1 MEEEKHRLRLP
12 VPGQR
17 IFRSM
22 LAIWFCFLIY
32 LLRGRVGMPFYSA
45 IAALQCLQPNT
56 DAMRPVARR
65 RVIGTFVGAFWG
77 LIALLLETELIS
89 DGMPDYGVHVLLI
102 GLFGGLVLYFTVLLK
117 ISDAAYFSAVVML
130 SITVN
135 HIGDANP
142 YLFVL
147 HRVVDT
153 LIGVVVAGLINR
165 LHLPRTRN
173 TDTLFLSGLN
183 PALLGKANRLSP
195 YAKVEL
201 NRLIE
206 DGAKF
211 SISTM
216 QTPATV
222 RELMDGVTLPYPVIA
237 MDGAALYD
245 MKKREFLEVVGLPD
259 ELALCIADFLEARS
273 LPFFANTL
281 EAHTVLVRYS
291 ELRNEAIRQ
300 LYEEKRQSPYRNF
313 VPCRREDLR
322 HVIYFMVLAPK
333 EEVETAAAALAA
345 QPWSAEIRLA
355 HDGMKERDGYACLKI
370 CSAEA
375 SRERMTA
382 KLEERL
388 GTKQTV
394 VFSSIPGAG
403 DVVIPDADKDRMV
416 HELKRRFEPVD
427 LRGWRNMFRW

>member
-1 MEEEKHRLRLP
+1 MDGERYKLHLP
-12 VPGQR
+12 IPGQR

-22 LAIWFCFLIY
+22 LAIWLCFLIY

-56 DAMRPVARR
+56 RAMRPVARR

-89 DGMPDYGVHVLLI
+89 DGMPDYGVHVFLI

-117 ISDAAYFSAVVML
+117 IPDSAYFSAVVML

-153 LIGVVVAGLINR
+153 LIGVAVAELINR
-165 LHLPRTRN
+165 LHLPRTRD

-183 PALLGKANRLSP
+183 PALLSAGNKLSP

-222 RELMDGVTLPYPVIA
+222 RELMDEVTLPYPVIA

-245 MKKREFLEVVGLPD
+245 MNKREFLEVVSLSD
-259 ELALCIADFLEARS
+259 EQARRIADFLEAED
-273 LPFFANTL
+273 LPFFVNTL
-281 EAHTVLVRYS
+281 EGHTLMVRFS
-291 ELRNEAIRQ
+291 ELKNEAIRQ

-313 VPCRREDLR
+313 VPYRREDLHR
-322 HVIYFMVLAPK
+322 VLYFMVLAP
-333 EEVETAAAALAA
+333 EEAVDRAAAKLAEE
-345 QPWSAEIRLA
+345 PWIGGYRLA
-355 HDGMKERDGYACLKI
+355 HDGMKEHDGYACLKI
-370 CSAEA
+370 CSAQA
-375 SRERMTA
+375 SREAMTRR
-382 KLEERL
+382 LEERL
-388 GTKQTV
+388 GTRRTV
-394 VFSSIPGAG
+394 VFSSRPGG
-403 DVVIPDADKDRMV
+403 DVVIPNADKDRMV
-416 HELKRRFEPVD
+416 RELKRRFEPVD
-427 LRGWRNMFRW
+427 PRGWRNIFRW

>member
-1 MEEEKHRLRLP
+1 MDRERYQLHFPL
-12 VPGQR
+12 PGQR
-17 IFRSM
+17 IFRSV
-22 LAIWFCFLIY
+22 LAIWLCFLIY
-32 LLRGRVGMPFYSA
+32 LLRGRTGMPFYSA

-56 DAMRPVARR
+56 RAMRPVARR

-102 GLFGGLVLYFTVLLK
+102 GLFAGLVLYFTVLLK
-117 ISDAAYFSAVVML
+117 ISDAAYFSTVVML

-153 LIGVVVAGLINR
+153 LIGVVVAELINR
-165 LHLPRTRN
+165 LHLPRTRD

-183 PALLGKANRLSP
+183 PALLGKANKLSP

-222 RELMDGVTLPYPVIA
+222 RELMEGVNLPYPVIA

-259 ELALCIADFLEARS
+259 ELALRIADFLETRS

-281 EAHTVLVRYS
+281 EAHAVLVRFS
-291 ELRNEAIRQ
+291 ELKNAAIRQ

-313 VPCRREDLR
+313 VPYRRADLKN
-322 HVIYFMVLAPK
+322 VIYFMVLAP
-333 EEVETAAAALAA
+333 EAEVEAAGDLRR
-345 QPWSAEIRLA
+345 QPWFGEVRLA

-382 KLEERL
+382 KLGEHL
-388 GTKQTV
+388 GTTRTV
-394 VFSSIPGAG
+394 VFSSTPGAG

-427 LRGWRNMFRW
+427 LRGWRNIFRW

>member
-1 MEEEKHRLRLP
+1 MDSERHQLHLP

-22 LAIWFCFLIY
+22 LAIWLCFLIY

-56 DAMRPVARR
+56 RAMRPVARR

-153 LIGVVVAGLINR
+153 LIGVVVAEFINR
-165 LHLPRTRN
+165 LHLPRSRS

-183 PALLGKANRLSP
+183 PALLGKANKLSP

-206 DGAKF
+206 DGAKL

-222 RELMDGVTLPYPVIA
+222 RELMDGVNLPYPVIA

-245 MKKREFLEVVGLPD
+245 MTKREFLEVVSLTD
-259 ELALCIADFLEARS
+259 EQALRIADFLEAGG
-273 LPFFANTL
+273 LPFFVNTL
-281 EAHTVLVRYS
+281 EGHSVMVRFS
-291 ELRNEAIRQ
+291 ALKNEAIRQ

-313 VPCRREDLR
+313 VPYRREDLR
-322 HVIYFMVLAPK
+322 HVIYFMVLAP
-333 EEVETAAAALAA
+333 EEAAEAASAALAA
-345 QPWSAEIRLA
+345 QPWSTEIRLA
-355 HDGMKERDGYACLKI
+355 HDGMKERNGYTCLKI

-375 SRERMTA
+375 SRERMIA

-394 VFSSIPGAG
+394 VFSSVPGAG

-427 LRGWRNMFRW
+427 LRGWRNIFRW